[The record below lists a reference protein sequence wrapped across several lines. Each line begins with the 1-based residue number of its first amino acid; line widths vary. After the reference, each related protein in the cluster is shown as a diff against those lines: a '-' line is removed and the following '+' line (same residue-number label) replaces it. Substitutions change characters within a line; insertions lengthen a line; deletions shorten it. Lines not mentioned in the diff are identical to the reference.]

1 MHKLHMLNLPW
12 MGRRMKRNLELVIN
26 CDALMIMIVNTKHWY
41 FNIEANYLKLMVI
54 LKFNVILNQFLSFA
68 KT

>member
-1 MHKLHMLNLPW
+1 MYKLHMLYLPW
-12 MGRRMKRNLELVIN
+12 RGRRMKRNLKLVIN
-26 CDALMIMIVNTKHWY
+26 CDALMIMIVNTEHWY

-54 LKFNVILNQFLSFA
+54 LMFNVILNQFLSFA

>member
-1 MHKLHMLNLPW
+1 MHKLHMLYFPW
-12 MGRRMKRNLELVIN
+12 RGRRMKRNLKLVIN
-26 CDALMIMIVNTKHWY
+26 CDALMIMIVSIEHWY

-54 LKFNVILNQFLSFA
+54 LMFNVILNQFLSFA

>member
-1 MHKLHMLNLPW
+1 
-12 MGRRMKRNLELVIN
+12 MKRNLKLVIN
-26 CDALMIMIVNTKHWY
+26 CDALMIMIVSIEHWY

-54 LKFNVILNQFLSFA
+54 LMFNVILNQFLSFA